1 MRFLG
6 LGRTRSLAHAG
17 RLHRLGQA
25 LVMGGHTVSLAGACR
40 WEAALGRELPWV
52 EHPEPEEAGGPD
64 EIGRFALALH
74 QDLALLRALAP
85 DRVFVDHRRSA
96 LVAAAIL
103 GIPSLSITGAASLG
117 PGCLLTPTVSE
128 WASLV
133 APTLGLDPVVA
144 MGIAGLRG
152 LDSPMPLGSAPL
164 PEALA
169 AVIEAAGGVAP
180 QLVADLSLGD
190 ETVVADAPALFP
202 LHPEAPVVSGGA
214 LLPAVRGAVPEGFV
228 QAPGP
233 RVILSMGSTGDRSI
247 LPLLLDALSSC
258 AVALSGAAPAGR
270 EHPRLWAAPLLDLG
284 ALLPQADLLVCHGGA
299 MTVQA
304 ALAAGVPT
312 LAIPDNVDAALCA
325 VALIQSGAGTAFSPG
340 DLRADPDLAGRALRW
355 LLDDPRFHQRA
366 QSLAPAMDP
375 AGALR
380 LAVAQALGQ
389 G

>member
-25 LVMGGHTVSLAGACR
+25 LVNHGHTVSLAGACR
-40 WEAALGRELPWV
+40 WEAALGLSLPWL
-52 EHPEPEEAGGPD
+52 EHPEPEEAGGAD
-64 EIGRFALALH
+64 ETDRFAAALS
-74 QDLALLRALAP
+74 QDLALLQDWAP
-85 DRVFVDHRRSA
+85 DRIFVDHRRSA

-103 GIPSLSITGAASLG
+103 GIPALSITGAASLG
-117 PGCLLTPTVSE
+117 PGCLLTPTASE

-144 MGIAGLRG
+144 MGLAGLRG
-152 LDSPMPLGSAPL
+152 LDSPMPLHSAPL
-164 PEALA
+164 PPALA
-169 AVIEAAGGVAP
+169 AVIEAAGGEAP

-214 LLPAVRGAVPEGFV
+214 LLPAVRGAAPEGFV
-228 QAPGP
+228 QASGP
-233 RVILSMGSTGDRSI
+233 RVILSTGSTGDRAT
-247 LPLLLDALSSC
+247 LPLLLQALSTC
-258 AVALSGAAPAGR
+258 AVALSGAAPPGW
-270 EHPRLWAAPLLDLG
+270 EHPRLWPAPLLDLT
-284 ALLPQADLLVCHGGA
+284 ALLPHADLLICHGGA

-312 LAIPDNVDAALCA
+312 LAIPDNADAALCA

-340 DLRADPDLAGRALRW
+340 DLRADPALAGRALRW
-355 LLDDPRFHQRA
+355 LLDDPRFRQRA

-380 LAVAQALGQ
+380 LAVERALGL
-389 G
+389 